1 MFSVGDKI
9 VHPFHGAGVIQ
20 DIVDIEVLGEV
31 KKYYTLALPF
41 TKLKLDIPVDTAES
55 IGVRPIMQADKIEQ
69 LFEQLKKPLE
79 FQELNWN
86 RRHKENLDK
95 LRGGD
100 IFQVAEVYKYLW
112 IRDKKRSLSTGEK
125 KLYIN
130 SRNALI
136 SGIILSVGMDQD
148 AVTERFDSIFK
159 ECHNE

>member
-55 IGVRPIMQADKIEQ
+55 IGVRPVMKPEDTEKLYEQ
-69 LFEQLKKPLE
+69 FKKPLE
-79 FQELNWN
+79 SLELNWN

-95 LRGGD
+95 LRSGD
-100 IFQVAEVYKYLW
+100 ILQVAEVYKYLRM
-112 IRDKKRSLSTGEK
+112 RDKSRSLSTGEK
-125 KLYIN
+125 KLYSN
-130 SRNALI
+130 SRNAII
-136 SGIILSVGMDQD
+136 SEIILATGATQEDVM
-148 AVTERFDSIFK
+148 ERIDSIFK
-159 ECHNE
+159 EFHN

>member
-55 IGVRPIMQADKIEQ
+55 IGVRPVMKPEDTEKLYEQ
-69 LFEQLKKPLE
+69 FKKPRESL
-79 FQELNWN
+79 ELNWN

-95 LRGGD
+95 LRSGD
-100 IFQVAEVYKYLW
+100 ILQVAEVYKYLRM
-112 IRDKKRSLSTGEK
+112 RDKSRSLSTGEK
-125 KLYIN
+125 KLYSN
-130 SRNALI
+130 SRNAII
-136 SGIILSVGMDQD
+136 SEIILATGATQEDVM
-148 AVTERFDSIFK
+148 ERIDSIFK
-159 ECHNE
+159 EFHN

>member
-55 IGVRPIMQADKIEQ
+55 IGVRPVMKPEDIEK
-69 LFEQLKKPLE
+69 LYEQFKKPLE
-79 FQELNWN
+79 SLELNWN

-95 LRGGD
+95 LRSGD
-100 IFQVAEVYKYLW
+100 ILQVAEVYKYLRM
-112 IRDKKRSLSTGEK
+112 RDKSRSLSTGEK
-125 KLYIN
+125 KLYSN
-130 SRNALI
+130 SRNAII
-136 SGIILSVGMDQD
+136 SEIILATGATQEDVM
-148 AVTERFDSIFK
+148 ERIDSIFK
-159 ECHNE
+159 ECHN

>member
-55 IGVRPIMQADKIEQ
+55 IGVRPVMKPEDTEKLYEQ
-69 LFEQLKKPLE
+69 FKKPLE
-79 FQELNWN
+79 SLELNWN

-95 LRGGD
+95 LRSGD
-100 IFQVAEVYKYLW
+100 ILQVAEVYKYLRM
-112 IRDKKRSLSTGEK
+112 RDKSRSLSTGEK
-125 KLYIN
+125 KLYSN
-130 SRNALI
+130 SRNAII
-136 SGIILSVGMDQD
+136 SEIILATGATQEDVM
-148 AVTERFDSIFK
+148 ERIDSIFK
-159 ECHNE
+159 ECHN